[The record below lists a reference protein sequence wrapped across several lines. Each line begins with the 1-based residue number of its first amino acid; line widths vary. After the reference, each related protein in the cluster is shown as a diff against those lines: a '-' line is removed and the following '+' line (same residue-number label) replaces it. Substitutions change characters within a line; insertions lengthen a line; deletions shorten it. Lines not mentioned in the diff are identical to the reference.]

1 MSVSRKKSKP
11 TKRKIATKAKSA
23 KSDSKVVTT
32 AKKSLA
38 LLSSDKHVLIC
49 RDLAA
54 IADAHN
60 LNELCIDTKG
70 ATITV
75 KRGGLREAPVLSVSP
90 VQSAPPQMVAHSTAL
105 PKVTSTTEASE
116 SKGVSKITGH
126 IVTSPFV
133 GTFYRS
139 PNPDSPSYV
148 ELGQKVE
155 KGQVLCIVEAMKL
168 MNEIEADKS
177 GVIKTILVENGEPVQ
192 YGQDLFEID

>member
-11 TKRKIATKAKSA
+11 TKKKVPAKAKSS
-23 KSDSKVVTT
+23 KSDSKALTT

-38 LLSSDKHVLIC
+38 LLSNDKHVLIC

-54 IADAHN
+54 IVDAHN
-60 LNELCIDTKG
+60 LDELCIDTKA

-75 KRGGLREAPVLSVSP
+75 KRGGARETSVVSMAPMQAAPAQVATYMPEPAKAPVATDSSEAKA
-90 VQSAPPQMVAHSTAL
+90 AP
-105 PKVTSTTEASE
+105 KTS
-116 SKGVSKITGH
+116 GH

-192 YGQDLFEID
+192 YGQDLFEIA